1 MRRIQAILFLLCTLT
16 PLSLPAQE
24 IASITPDTVPAGA
37 QVTITGG
44 PFPGDT
50 RIILGNQ
57 TITPSQSTEQRLV
70 FTVPLLDNGDYAV
83 ALITGGRLLSS
94 RFTLR
99 LVDPEPRIESVSP
112 ANIDECSTPAERRIT
127 VTGSSFTPA
136 AQLLLDGAAI
146 AVDRLEATEILFT
159 APPLRGGVH
168 HLQVVNSTERKSLPF
183 ALFVNSIPEIKSVEQ
198 GNDDV
203 TSYEL
208 TIHGKNFLFSST
220 LIVDGTPVNPSL
232 SSDGDQLLLP
242 SQQRQ
247 GDRIHYVDC
256 TTLVYTRYP
265 YSRQL
270 KRVSL
275 QVVNPGGRQSPVYH
289 LSIP

>member
-1 MRRIQAILFLLCTLT
+1 MRRFKATLLFLCALVPF
-16 PLSLPAQE
+16 PLAAQE
-24 IASITPDTVPAGA
+24 IASITPDVVSAGA

-44 PFPGDT
+44 PFSGDT
-50 RIILGNQ
+50 RIVLGDQ
-57 TITPSQSTEQRLV
+57 TITPSQATDQRLV
-70 FTVPLLDNGDYAV
+70 FTVPPLVNGDYAV
-83 ALITGGRLLSS
+83 TLSTGGQLRSS

-99 LVDPEPRIESVSP
+99 LVDPEPRIETVSP
-112 ANIDECSTPAERRIT
+112 ANIDECSTPAERRIR
-127 VTGSSFTPA
+127 VAGSAFTPT

-146 AVDRLEATEILFT
+146 PVDRLEATEILFT
-159 APPLRGGVH
+159 PPPLKGGVH
-168 HLQVVNSTERKSLPF
+168 QLQVVNSTERKSLPF
-183 ALFVNSIPEIKSVEQ
+183 ALFVNSIPEIKNVEQ
-198 GNDDV
+198 GSDDV

-242 SQQRQ
+242 PLQQRR
-247 GDRIHYVDC
+247 DTIRYVDC

-275 QVVNPGGRQSPVYH
+275 QIVNPGGSQSPVYH